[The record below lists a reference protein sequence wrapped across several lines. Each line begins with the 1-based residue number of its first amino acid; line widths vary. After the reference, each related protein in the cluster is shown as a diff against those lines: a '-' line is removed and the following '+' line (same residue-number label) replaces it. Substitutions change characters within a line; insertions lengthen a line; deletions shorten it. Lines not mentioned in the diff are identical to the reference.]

1 MDEDNE
7 RRRDAAL
14 KTNSFLKSALVL
26 TVAGLFLRGTQTGF
40 SVWLA
45 NRIGAQGMGL
55 FQLACSIYMLAVT
68 LSTSGITIAVTR
80 IVSEQQAKNQP
91 AGVKKAFRLGFCAS
105 LFLGVTAAVLLFFC
119 ADWAANAWLGEP
131 RTAPLLKLFSF
142 GIPFLSTAAVI
153 RGYFLGLRRAALSV
167 SGDVVEQLVAMA
179 ATVWLVSLCAPGD
192 ITAACMALTAGS
204 VLSEILS
211 CIYAFFSYLVTR
223 QKTKQKA
230 PRGIARQMGTI
241 VLPVAVGNNIRS
253 VLSSIEN
260 SLVPSGLKRYGA
272 HSAQALAQYGMVKGM
287 VLPLLTFPAVLLSP
301 IASLLVPE
309 VSAAAAVHN
318 QKRVLY
324 MTKRCLRLTL
334 WYAFGIMGVT
344 LLFADEIGVLFF
356 QSTQVSGYLRAT
368 APLIPL
374 LYVDQIVDGIL
385 KGLNQQVASMKY
397 NTADALMR
405 TLLVFFLVPILGMQ
419 GYLFMLYA
427 GTIFN
432 ASMSAAQL
440 IRVSRLRIDLV
451 RWILVPLLFCA
462 VSCILTKLLI
472 HVSVLVGAVFCLA
485 LYVGLLF
492 LFGCFSKSDISL
504 FRKKCQKKF

>member
-1 MDEDNE
+1 MQ
-7 RRRDAAL
+7 
-14 KTNSFLKSALVL
+14 KKSFFKSALVL

-55 FQLACSIYMLAVT
+55 FQLACSVYMLAVT

-80 IVSEQQAKNQP
+80 IVSEQQAKNEP
-91 AGVKKAFRLGFCAS
+91 AGIKKAFWLGFCTS
-105 LFLGVTAAVLLFFC
+105 LFLGITAALLLFFC
-119 ADWAANAWLGEP
+119 ADWAAINWLGEP
-131 RTAPLLKLFSF
+131 RTAPLLKVFSLC
-142 GIPFLSTAAVI
+142 IPFLSTAAVI

-167 SGDVVEQLVAMA
+167 SGDVVEQIIGIA
-179 ATVWLVSLCAPGD
+179 ATVWLLSLCTPGD
-192 ITAACMALTAGS
+192 LTSACMALAVGS

-211 CIYAFFSYLVTR
+211 CIYAFCSFWVTR
-223 QKTKQKA
+223 PKTKNKA
-230 PRGIARQMGTI
+230 PRGISRQMGTI
-241 VLPVAVGNNIRS
+241 VLPIAAGNNVRS

-260 SLVPSGLKRYGA
+260 SLVPSGLKQYGA
-272 HSAQALAQYGMVKGM
+272 QHTQALAQYGMVKGM

-318 QKRVLY
+318 KKRVLY
-324 MTKRCLRLTL
+324 MTKRCLRLTF
-334 WYAFGIMGVT
+334 WYAFGIMGIM
-344 LLFADEIGVLFF
+344 LLFADEIGVFFF
-356 QSTQVSGYLRAT
+356 QSTQVSGYLRAA

-405 TLLVFFLVPILGMQ
+405 VALVFFLVPLFGMN

-432 ASMSAAQL
+432 ASMSALQL
-440 IRVSRLRIDLV
+440 IRVIKLRIDLV
-451 RWILVPLLFCA
+451 RFILLPLFVCFL
-462 VSCILTKLLI
+462 SCLCTRLLI
-472 HVSVLVGAVFCLA
+472 HTSFLIGILFCLFV
-485 LYVGLLF
+485 YISLLF
-492 LFGCFSKSDISL
+492 LFGCISKTDRLL
-504 FRKKCQKKF
+504 FRKKNQKFF